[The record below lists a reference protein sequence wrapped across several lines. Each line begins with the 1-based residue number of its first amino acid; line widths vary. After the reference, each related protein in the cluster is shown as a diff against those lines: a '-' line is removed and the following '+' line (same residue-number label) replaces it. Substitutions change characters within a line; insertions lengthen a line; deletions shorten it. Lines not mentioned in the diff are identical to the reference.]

1 MAHSTSHGRTR
12 TRHSLDHPGNIY
24 RHWSAIRRISGEDL
38 DPHRQ
43 LPFAVKPK
51 RKLTVQDVV
60 AVMRDHF
67 EGTARDSSADG
78 TRGDPHKLNEPT
90 VCADGTRYSF
100 VAQLRSG
107 LPEAISSIVWLAFHN
122 PDVQALQLRG
132 IRRSRISRRCSARGM
147 QRGGLAWHLDTA
159 FVLDRTPVPEGFNK
173 ICRTQRPYPARL
185 HRQLSLAR
193 KAWREFE
200 SDQFEEPEGI

>member
-1 MAHSTSHGRTR
+1 MARSTSQGHTR
-12 TRHSLDHPGNIY
+12 IRIRWIIPGNIY

-43 LPFAVKPK
+43 LPFAVRPK
-51 RKLTVQDVV
+51 HKLTVQDVV

-78 TRGDPHKLNEPT
+78 TKGDPHTLNDPT

-107 LPEAISSIVWLAFHN
+107 LPEAISPIVWLAFHN
-122 PDVQALQLRG
+122 PDVQGFSAWYPSVTNTPAMLRAG
-132 IRRSRISRRCSARGM
+132 DAHGRAGLAPRHGFRSRQDAG
-147 QRGGLAWHLDTA
+147 A
-159 FVLDRTPVPEGFNK
+159 
-173 ICRTQRPYPARL
+173 
-185 HRQLSLAR
+185 
-193 KAWREFE
+193 
-200 SDQFEEPEGI
+200 